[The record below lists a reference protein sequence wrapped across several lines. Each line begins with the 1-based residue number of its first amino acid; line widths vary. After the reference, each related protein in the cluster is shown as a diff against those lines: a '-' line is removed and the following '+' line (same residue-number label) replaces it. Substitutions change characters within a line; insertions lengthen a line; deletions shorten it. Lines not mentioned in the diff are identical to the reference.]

1 MVLVLDGETLSPQD
15 LYMVSRGQ
23 TQIELSKLSL
33 ERVTQSREVIEN
45 ILRSGEV
52 VYVSA
57 TIYPRLTCGWLGDRF
72 MHILRHSY
80 TRRDGAPSV

>member
-57 TIYPRLTCGWLGDRF
+57 TISCGCDVAGWVTSMYAR
-72 MHILRHSY
+72 
-80 TRRDGAPSV
+80 